1 MGSGNAT
8 RLPLIEDLEA
18 HLGGLKGRR
27 LLVRVD
33 FNSPVNP
40 QTGELLDYSR
50 IEAHIP
56 TLRELLERG
65 AALVLMSH
73 QGKPGSS
80 DFVTLEQ
87 HAAILS
93 KLLGQDVGFIDDVIG
108 PAARDA
114 IRSLEPGSILLLDN
128 TRLLSEEVMEAPPEK
143 HARTIFVRRLAPLF
157 DGYVNDAFAAIHR
170 SQPSIVG
177 FPLVL
182 PSAAGRLVQ
191 REMEALGKIF
201 NPSVTPKVFVL
212 GGGKVVDS
220 VKIVEALLERRVAD
234 YILTGG
240 LLAML
245 LLHVRGVDIGRPN
258 LEVLRAAGVDELV
271 EKRAARLVEEHGDTI
286 VTPIDFRVEKSD
298 GSVETVEV
306 GGNINGYIR
315 DIGPKTVEL
324 YKERMKDAKLIVMR
338 GPMGVMEDER
348 FRAGTEALVEY
359 ALHTNAYVIFGG
371 GHLASVARRV
381 IREEGIPQ
389 TRYHI
394 SSGGGA
400 LLLYLTGKPLP
411 GIEALKLSAA
421 KFYGW
426 R

>member
-1 MGSGNAT
+1 MSAASNT
-8 RLPLIEDLEA
+8 RLPLIEDLEGY
-18 HLGGLKGRR
+18 LGGLRGRK

-33 FNSPVNP
+33 FNSPINP
-40 QTGELLDYSR
+40 QTGEIIDYSR

-87 HAAILS
+87 HAEILS
-93 KLLGQDVGFIDDVIG
+93 KLLGQDVSFIDDVIG
-108 PAARDA
+108 PAARRA
-114 IRSLEPGSILLLDN
+114 IKGLEPGSILLLDN

-143 HARTIFVRRLAPLF
+143 HARTIFVKRLSPLF

-191 REMEALGKIF
+191 REMDALGKIF

-220 VKIVEALLERRVAD
+220 VKIVEALLERHVAD

-240 LLAML
+240 LLATL
-245 LLHVRGVDIGRPN
+245 LLHVRGVEIGAAN
-258 LEVLRAAGVDELV
+258 LDVLRSAGVDELV
-271 EKRAARLVEEHGDTI
+271 EKRAARLIEEHGDTL
-286 VTPIDFRVEKSD
+286 VTPIDFVVEKSD
-298 GSVETVEV
+298 GSIEVVEV
-306 GGNINGYIR
+306 GGEIRGYIR
-315 DIGPKTVEL
+315 DIGPKTVAL
-324 YKERMKDAKLIVMR
+324 YKEKMKDAKLIVMR

-348 FRAGTEALVEY
+348 FRKGTEELVEY
-359 ALHTNAYVIFGG
+359 ALHCGAYVIFGG

>member
-1 MGSGNAT
+1 MVT
-8 RLPLIEDLEA
+8 QRIPLLEDLEKY
-18 HLGGLKGRR
+18 LGGFSGRK

-33 FNSPVNP
+33 FNSPIDP
-40 QTGELLDYSR
+40 KTGDIIDYSR

-56 TLRELLERG
+56 TLRELLEKR

-80 DFVTLEQ
+80 DFTTLEK
-87 HAAILS
+87 HADILS
-93 KLLGQDVGFIDDVIG
+93 KLLGQDVVYIDDVIG
-108 PAARDA
+108 PAAR
-114 IRSLEPGSILLLDN
+114 RSIEELEPGSVLLLDN

-143 HARTIFVRRLAPLF
+143 HAKTIFVRKLSPLF

-201 NPSVTPKVFVL
+201 NPEVAPKVFVL

-220 VKIVEALLERRVAD
+220 VKIVETLLERKVAD

-245 LLHVRGVDIGRPN
+245 LLHVRGVDIGGAN
-258 LEVLRAAGVDELV
+258 VEVLRSAGVDELV
-271 EKRAARLVEEHGDTI
+271 EKRARRLIEEYGDVL
-286 VTPIDFRVEKSD
+286 VTPVDFKVEKGD
-298 GSVETVEV
+298 GSVEVVDV
-306 GGNINGYIR
+306 GSRIEGYIR
-315 DIGPKTVEL
+315 DIGPKTVSL
-324 YKERMKDAKLIVMR
+324 YKEKMRGAKLIVMR
-338 GPMGVMEDER
+338 GPMGLMEDER
-348 FRAGTEALVEY
+348 FRAGTEALVEH
-359 ALHTNAYVIFGG
+359 ALKTGAYVIFGG

-389 TRYHI
+389 ARYHI

-411 GIEALKLSAA
+411 GIEALKLSAS